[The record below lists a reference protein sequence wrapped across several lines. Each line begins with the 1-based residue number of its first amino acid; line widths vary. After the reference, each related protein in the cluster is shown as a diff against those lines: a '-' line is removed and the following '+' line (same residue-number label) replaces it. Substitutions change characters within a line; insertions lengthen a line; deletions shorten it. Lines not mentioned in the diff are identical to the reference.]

1 MITGTAKSGLQ
12 YALRRKES
20 SSVAY
25 CSLSIKAGTRDEKGY
40 PKGIAHFVEH
50 TIFKGTSTKSASVV
64 NSYLDRL
71 GGELNAYT
79 TKEEIVLHATVL
91 LEDAAK
97 ASSLLFELATDS
109 QFPEKEIEKEKG
121 VVIEEINS
129 YKDCP
134 ADDIYDRFES
144 LLFARHP
151 LSGLILGTPS
161 SVSSITREDL
171 LRFAKEKFVPGNMVF
186 SLVADMDEAEMEKKV
201 KELDAKFFPGE
212 VPAAE
217 PRKLRR
223 KVSGAVFD
231 KTLNKRNHQANC
243 VIGGFAPSLYE
254 DGRIATVLLSNIL
267 GGPAANSILNDVL
280 REKHGWVYGVECA
293 YTQYADSGIITI
305 SLGCDRDDLDK
316 CVRAVY
322 REVAKLREA
331 PLSARRLAAAKK
343 QLLGQLAISG
353 ESGEAQC
360 LSMGKSMLSYGK
372 VNSSGENIA
381 LVKAITPE
389 EIQKMA
395 RKLFAPDHLSKLV
408 YL

>member
-1 MITGTAKSGLQ
+1 MITGKCSSGLS

-20 SSVAY
+20 SAAAY
-25 CSLSIKAGTRDEKGY
+25 CSISIKAGTRDEKGY
-40 PKGIAHFVEH
+40 PEGIAHFVEH
-50 TIFKGTSTKSASVV
+50 TIFKGTSKKSSSVV

-91 LEDAAK
+91 LEDLPK

-109 QFPEKEIEKEKG
+109 QFPDKEIEKEKG

-151 LSGLILGTPS
+151 LSGLILGTPT
-161 SVSSITREDL
+161 SVSSITRDDL
-171 LRFAKEKFVPGNMVF
+171 IRFTREKFVPSNMVF
-186 SLVADMDEAEMEKKV
+186 SVVADLDETEMEKKV
-201 KELDAKFFPGE
+201 KELDARFFSGP
-212 VPAAE
+212 VIAPE

-223 KVSGAVFD
+223 KVSGTVFL

-243 VIGGFAPSLYE
+243 VIGGFAPSLYDE
-254 DGRIATVLLSNIL
+254 DRLATVLLSNIL

-293 YTQYADSGIITI
+293 YTQYSDSGIITI

-316 CVRAVY
+316 CLKAIS
-322 REVAKLREA
+322 REIEKLCVA
-331 PLSARRLAAAKK
+331 PLSPRKLAAAKK

-372 VNSSGENIA
+372 VNSSKENIA
-381 LVKAITPE
+381 LVNSITPE
-389 EIQKMA
+389 AIQKTA
-395 RKLFAPDHLSKLV
+395 RSLFSPDRLSKLV

>member
-1 MITGTAKSGLQ
+1 MITGKTASGLQ
-12 YALRRKES
+12 YALRRKDS

-25 CSLSIKAGTRDEKGY
+25 CSISIKAGTRDEKGY

-91 LEDAAK
+91 LEDLAK

-121 VVIEEINS
+121 VVIEEISS

-161 SVSSITREDL
+161 SVSSITRDDL
-171 LRFAKEKFVPGNMVF
+171 LRFTKEKFVPANMVF
-186 SLVADMDEAEMEKKV
+186 SVVADLDEAEMEKKV
-201 KELDAKFFPGE
+201 KDLDTKFFGAAS
-212 VPAAE
+212 PAPE

-223 KVSGAVFD
+223 KASGAVFD
-231 KTLNKRNHQANC
+231 RTINKRNHQANC
-243 VIGGFAPSLYE
+243 VIGGFAPSLYDE
-254 DGRIATVLLSNIL
+254 DRIAAVLLSNIL

-305 SLGCDRDDLDK
+305 SLGCDKDDLDK
-316 CVRAVY
+316 CLRAVD
-322 REVAKLREA
+322 RELGKLREA
-331 PLSARRLAAAKK
+331 PLSSRRLAAAKK

-372 VNSSGENIA
+372 VNSSEENIA
-381 LVKAITPE
+381 LVNSITPE
-389 EIQKMA
+389 AIQKAA
-395 RKLFAPDHLSKLV
+395 RELLAPDHLSKLV